1 MKWWRG
7 MLVGATHSVGRTLQG
22 SADVHTGPSTEF
34 ILSEAEG
41 LRTGSAGG
49 DVTGLCRLAR
59 CVV

>member
-1 MKWWRG
+1 